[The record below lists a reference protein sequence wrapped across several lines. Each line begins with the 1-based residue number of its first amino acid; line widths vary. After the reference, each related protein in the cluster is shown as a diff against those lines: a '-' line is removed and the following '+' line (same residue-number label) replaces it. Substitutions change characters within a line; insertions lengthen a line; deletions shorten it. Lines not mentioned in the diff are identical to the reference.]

1 MADGTLKVGTITTS
15 SGSGTITLGQSGE
28 TVDMANGSIT
38 LNSSMK
44 NTPGF
49 AVRLTSDQTVSSDT
63 PTKIQLNSEAYD
75 TDNAFDNSTNYR
87 FTVPSGAAGKYY
99 FYAQMYGSSDA
110 GDDVVETS
118 VYIYKNG
125 TSQGFTGTSINDKMS
140 YNVSVKSLTLDL
152 SVGDYIEFY
161 GKVTISAGTP
171 LFKGQSTRFDTH
183 ALGYKLTG

>member
-49 AVRLTSDQTVSSDT
+49 AVRLTSDQTVSSDI

-75 TDNAFDNSTNYR
+75 TDSAFDSSTNYR
-87 FTVPSGAAGKYY
+87 FTVPSGEAGKYY
-99 FYAQMYGSSDA
+99 FYTQVYGSSDT
-110 GDDVVETS
+110 GDDIQETS
-118 VYIYKNG
+118 IFIYKNG
-125 TSQGFTGTSINDKMS
+125 TSQGFTGTFINDTMG

-161 GKVTISAGTP
+161 GKVTTSSGTP
-171 LFKGQSTRFDTH
+171 IFKGQSTRFDTH
-183 ALGYKLTG
+183 ALGYKLIG